1 MEKLLELRREYL
13 QEVVARRGGQAR
25 EYLEEVALAGRD
37 LKDFSV
43 TTKERAECR
52 EVVMRDLRTEVDE
65 SKRPRKARWQFHE
78 RWRTLFP

>member
-25 EYLEEVALAGRD
+25 EYLEEVALAGGD

-43 TTKERAECR
+43 TTKERGECR

-65 SKRPRKARWQFHE
+65 SKRPRKARWGFHE
-78 RWRTLFP
+78 R